1 MIALDSNVLSELMR
15 STPSEAV
22 VNWMQAQ
29 PADQLCTTSVTV
41 AEIRYGVA
49 RLPAGYRRT
58 ALAAAVDDVFEL
70 FSELVL
76 AFDADAARHY
86 ADVVV
91 ERNQM
96 GAPISG
102 FDAQIAA
109 ICRSRRVVLATR
121 NIDDFDHLGLELLNP
136 WDDDLRKSR

>member
-15 STPSEAV
+15 STPSDAV

-58 ALAAAVDDVFEL
+58 ALAAAVKDVFEL

-109 ICRSRRVVLATR
+109 ICRSRRVVLATH
-121 NIDDFDHLGLELLNP
+121 NIDDFDHLGLDLLNP
-136 WDDDLRKSR
+136 WDDDLRESR